1 MKKKLIIILPIIIII
16 LIGSIF
22 IGYSDNRVIFTIKN
36 YVPLELRNFV
46 KKSVFFPFFQQSEI
60 NKLGKIN
67 NIQTAKI
74 DDLEDQ
80 ILYLKEYL
88 NDIDINKSQGTSFF
102 LPQLGEKKIISS
114 NNNNNYSLKKYY
126 FVVSTPWQYT
136 GRKPGGYLTKFKNKV
151 FILNGVG
158 VT

>member
-46 KKSVFFPFFQQSEI
+46 KKSFFFPFFQQSEI

-102 LPQLGEKKIISS
+102 LPQLLSVFQTFALQCRLIKFRLPSANCYL
-114 NNNNNYSLKKYY
+114 NNL
-126 FVVSTPWQYT
+126 F
-136 GRKPGGYLTKFKNKV
+136 L
-151 FILNGVG
+151 I
-158 VT
+158 